1 MYKKQLL
8 LKLLFCPLL
17 LLISLSS
24 FAQVSVSGKVT
35 DEKGNSFPGVT
46 ILIKGTSNGT
56 NTDVNGNYTVN
67 AKNSDVLVFTSIGYA
82 KQEIAVNNRQ
92 TINVSMQED
101 NQQLNE
107 VVVVGYGTQ
116 KRKDLTGSIA
126 SVKGDTFKDQPITNP
141 IEALEGRVAGV
152 NVITAS
158 AAPDAVPQI
167 IIRGVASFYQPNPL
181 YIVDGVRQ
189 SDLNSINPQ
198 DIASIDI
205 AKDAASAA
213 IYGSAAAGGVILIT
227 TKKGSNAGAPP
238 LITFSARYGVTK
250 PKLVQLLDKDD
261 YLKAEDILNPTVFTG
276 KGGLDTLANTNWV
289 NVLYRT
295 GTEQNY
301 NLSISGASNNINYL
315 ISGFYNQ
322 QTGIFIK
329 NYSNI
334 GGVRV
339 NTDYKL
345 SKYLTIGEQINA
357 SQRITS
363 PLVGA
368 QAFLANAPFRTQPI
382 IPVYNSNGSYGTEP
396 PGYGA
401 QYSGPNPLGAVNSA
415 SAQDT
420 KNNFQGNVYAD
431 LKLPFHLDFKTTLG
445 YSYYLETEDLF
456 QNTYN
461 FGPVSSNVNS
471 LTKSY
476 NQSSQLLSNYVLSYN
491 QSFGKHNIS
500 ALAGYEQITDK
511 TNNIDAGESQVGEP
525 GYSFIQ
531 TSASALSLSGTY
543 DPQSLIK
550 SQFARV
556 NYNFNERYF
565 LSGSIRQDA
574 NYTVFGPNK
583 QKGVFPAA
591 SAGWTIS
598 EEPFFNK
605 VLPELNSLKFRA
617 SYGQLGNSAIPPYS
631 FTVPYQ
637 QNNISTGIAGGAQGF
652 APGAPFQIANTLA
665 GIPNPNLHWETIT
678 ETNIGIDGEALHG
691 SLYFTA
697 EWYNKKTSDMIY
709 DLTLS
714 QSSGFTAPFIT
725 NIGDVDNHGFD
736 FMVGYHNKF
745 GKLGFDINANASFN
759 TNKVTKLSG
768 AATDAVYGGYNWYT
782 PDPGNVAFSAQ
793 PSQTLTITKVGLPFG
808 SFYGYKVLGIFSN
821 EAAAQKQVINGQHAN
836 VGDLIYANTDGSTDA
851 NGDAT
856 IDQND
861 RQVIGNPNPK
871 MVYGFNLHFNYQGFD
886 LAMLFN
892 GVAGVQLYNGVKAYE
907 QTVFQD
913 GNSTKQIFNDS
924 YFGSNGLTSQP
935 RLGVP
940 TTGGFTLD
948 PNQNYSSVN
957 SYFVESGAYL
967 KLKNIQLGY
976 TFSGNVL
983 KQLDVKSLRIFVMAN
998 NLLTFTHYKGLD
1010 PELGSEIATGGTVS
1024 TTTQGIDAVTNY
1036 PQARIYSAG
1045 VDISF
1050 Q

>member
-24 FAQVSVSGKVT
+24 FAQVSVTGKVT
-35 DEKGNSFPGVT
+35 DEKGNPFPGVT
-46 ILIKGTSNGT
+46 VLIKGTSNGT
-56 NTDVNGNYTVN
+56 NTDVNGNYTIHT
-67 AKNSDVLVFTSIGYA
+67 KNSDVLVFTSVGYA
-82 KQEIAVNNRQ
+82 RQEIAVNNRQ
-92 TINVSMQED
+92 TINVTMHED
-101 NQQLNE
+101 NQSLDE

-116 KRKDLTGSIA
+116 KRRDLTGSIA
-126 SVKGDTFKDQPITNP
+126 SVKGDVFKDQPITNP

-181 YIVDGVRQ
+181 YIVDGIRQ
-189 SDLNSINPQ
+189 ADLNNVNPQ

-213 IYGSAAAGGVILIT
+213 IYGAAAAGGVILIT

-250 PKLVQLLDKDD
+250 PKLVQLLDKND
-261 YLKAEDILNPTVFTG
+261 YLKVQDIINPTVFTG

-289 NVLYRT
+289 NELYRT

-301 NLSISGASNNINYL
+301 NLSISGASSNINYL

-322 QTGIFIK
+322 QTGIFIH

-334 GGVRV
+334 GGARV

-345 SKYLTIGEQINA
+345 SKYLTIGEQIDA

-368 QAFLANAPFRTQPI
+368 QASLANAPFRTQPI
-382 IPVYNSNGSYGTEP
+382 IPVYNENGSYGTEP
-396 PGYGA
+396 AGYGA

-415 SAQDT
+415 TAQDT
-420 KNNFQGNVYAD
+420 KNNFQGNLYGD
-431 LKLPFHLDFKTTLG
+431 LKLPFHLDFRTTLG
-445 YSYYLETEDLF
+445 YSYYLETEDIF

-471 LTKSY
+471 LNKSY
-476 NQSSQLLSNYVLSYN
+476 AQSSQLTTNYVLSYN

-500 ALAGYEQITDK
+500 ALAGYEQIVQK
-511 TNNIDAGESQVGEP
+511 TNNIYAGESYVGVN
-525 GYSFIQ
+525 GYSFVQ
-531 TSASALSLSGTY
+531 TSLSTLNLAGTY
-543 DPQSLIK
+543 DPQGLIK

-574 NYTVFGPNK
+574 NYTVFGPDK
-583 QKGVFPAA
+583 QKGIFPAA

-598 EEPFFNK
+598 EEPFFK
-605 VLPELNSLKFRA
+605 AALPAINSLKFRA
-617 SYGQLGNSAIPPYS
+617 SYGQLGNSSIPPFG

-652 APGAPFQIANTLA
+652 APGQPFQLGNTLT
-665 GIPNPNLHWETIT
+665 GIPNPDLHWETIT

-697 EWYNKKTSDMIY
+697 EWYNKKTSNMLY
-709 DLTLS
+709 PLTLS
-714 QSSGFTAPFIT
+714 QSSGFSSYYVA

-736 FMVGYHNKF
+736 FMAGYRHTF
-745 GKLGFDINANASFN
+745 GKLGVDISANASFN

-793 PSQTLTITKVGLPFG
+793 PSQNITITKVGLPFG
-808 SFYGYKVLGIFSN
+808 SFYGYKVLGIFTN
-821 EAAAQKQVINGQHAN
+821 EAAAQKQIINGNKAN
-836 VGDLIYANTDGSTDA
+836 VGDLIYANTDGSVDA
-851 NGDAT
+851 NGNST
-856 IDQND
+856 IDAND

-871 MVYGFNLHFNYQGFD
+871 MIYGFNLHFSYQGFD

-913 GNSTKQIFNDS
+913 GNSTSQIFNDS
-924 YFGSNGLTSQP
+924 FFGSNGLTSQP

-940 TTGGFTLD
+940 TAGGFTRD

-983 KQLDVKSLRIFVMAN
+983 KQLDVKSLRVFVMAN

-1010 PELGSEIATGGTVS
+1010 PELGSEMSNGGSISPTS
-1024 TTTQGIDAVTNY
+1024 QGIDAVTNY

-1045 VDISF
+1045 VDVSF

>member
-24 FAQVSVSGKVT
+24 FAQVSVSGKVV
-35 DEKGNSFPGVT
+35 DEKGNPFPGITV
-46 ILIKGTSNGT
+46 LIKGTTNGT
-56 NTDVNGNYTVN
+56 NTDVNGNYTIN
-67 AKNSDVLVFTSIGYA
+67 AKNSDILVFTGVGYTRL
-82 KQEIAVNNRQ
+82 EIPVRGRNI
-92 TINVSMQED
+92 INVTMQEG
-101 NQQLNE
+101 NQSLDE

-116 KRKDLTGSIA
+116 RRRDLTGSIA
-126 SVKGDTFKDQPITNP
+126 SVKGDVFKDQPITNP

-189 SDLNSINPQ
+189 ADLNNVNPQ
-198 DIASIDI
+198 DIASIEV

-213 IYGSAAAGGVILIT
+213 IYGSAAAGGVILVT
-227 TKKGSNAGAPP
+227 TKKGTNAGAPP
-238 LITFSARYGVTK
+238 LITFTARYGVTK
-250 PKLVQLLDKDD
+250 PKLVQLLDRDD
-261 YLKAEDILNPTVFTG
+261 YIKVEDILNPTVFTG

-289 NVLYRT
+289 NALYRT

-301 NLSISGASNNINYL
+301 NLSISGASTNINYL

-345 SKYLTIGEQINA
+345 SKYLTIGEQIDA

-382 IPVYNSNGSYGTEP
+382 IPIYNKDGSYGTEP
-396 PGYGA
+396 SGYGA

-445 YSYYLETEDLF
+445 YSYYLETEDIF

-461 FGPVSSNVNS
+461 FGPVASNVNS
-471 LTKSY
+471 LNKSY
-476 NQSSQLLSNYVLSYN
+476 AQSSQLLTNYVLSYN

-500 ALAGYEQITDK
+500 ALAGYEQIVDK
-511 TNNIDAGESQVGEP
+511 TNNIYAGESYVGIN
-525 GYSFIQ
+525 GYSFVQ
-531 TSASALSLSGTY
+531 TSASTLNLAGTY
-543 DPQSLIK
+543 DPQGLIK

-574 NYTVFGPNK
+574 NYTVFGPDK

-591 SAGWTIS
+591 SVGWTIS
-598 EEPFFNK
+598 EEPFFKTLTN
-605 VLPELNSLKFRA
+605 LNSLKIRA
-617 SYGQLGNSAIPPYS
+617 SYGQLGNSAIPAYS

-637 QNNISTGIAGGAQGF
+637 QNNITTGISGGAQGF
-652 APGAPFQIANTLA
+652 APGQPFQVGNTLT

-678 ETNIGIDGEALHG
+678 ETNVGIDGEALHG
-691 SLYFTA
+691 QLYFTA
-697 EWYNKKTSDMIY
+697 EWYNKKTSDLIY

-714 QSSGFTAPFIT
+714 QSSGFSAPFIT
-725 NIGDVDNHGFD
+725 NIGDVDNRGFD
-736 FMVGYHNKF
+736 FMAGYRTKIGKF
-745 GKLGFDINANASFN
+745 SLDVSANASFN
-759 TNKVTKLSG
+759 KNKVTKLSG

-782 PDPGNVAFSAQ
+782 PDPGNVGFSAQ
-793 PSQTLTITKVGLPFG
+793 PNQTLTITKVGIPFG
-808 SFYGYKVLGIFSN
+808 SFYGYKVLGIFKDD
-821 EAAAQKQVINGQHAN
+821 ATAQKQVINGQHAHA
-836 VGDLIYANTDGSTDA
+836 GDLIYANTDGSTDA
-851 NGDAT
+851 SGDAT

-871 MVYGFNLHFNYQGFD
+871 MVYGFNLHFAYQGFD

-924 YFGSNGLTSQP
+924 FFGSNGLTSQP
-935 RLGVP
+935 RLGIP

-983 KQLDVKSLRIFVMAN
+983 KQLDVKSLRVFIMAN

-1036 PQARIYSAG
+1036 PQAKIYSAG